1 MSTELIR
8 FLTFAI
14 IGFGNATLDTVI
26 WKLLVNFFQRRTDL
40 IKKFHKFGFNE
51 YSLSHSLSFVISA
64 TSSYFWN
71 KSLTFS
77 DSKTTDNL
85 QIFRFFGVASFSW
98 FITTLFLNF
107 LTENAEISHFIKT
120 KFTNY
125 PIIPKHWPLIAKIL
139 TIGVSMITNFVG
151 YKFFVF
157 NV

>member
-1 MSTELIR
+1 MPSELIR

-14 IGFGNATLDTVI
+14 IGLGNATLDTVI
-26 WKLLVNFFQRRTDL
+26 WKILVNFFQHKKDL
-40 IKKFHKFGFNE
+40 IHKFHKFGFNE
-51 YSLSHSLSFVISA
+51 YSLSHALSFVISA

-71 KSLTFS
+71 RALTFA
-77 DSKTTDNL
+77 DSKTNDNL
-85 QIFRFFGVASFSW
+85 QVFKFFGVASFSW

-107 LTENAEISHFIKT
+107 LTENAQISHFIKT
-120 KFTNY
+120 KFANF